1 MGATKQ
7 AKKEKLVPRRE
18 LLLKLNE
25 ELSQA
30 RQDLANV
37 LGDFITELEGILEH
51 IWGENF
57 ALNIWW
63 EWHRGG
69 PTVFIRL
76 TGSVQDTLG
85 GLDVDIDHVMDAGY
99 TPLSIALQDKLD
111 TLGMS
116 WYDVRTFGYEYYMNE
131 KELDRFLR
139 EFDKLMD
146 SEVQPEAGEKAKSK
160 AKKPMTRREL
170 WMKINQRL
178 SRAYD
183 VIVDV
188 CNELTEQVKSIL
200 AYIWGES
207 SILDAWWDWYSFSPV
222 VFIKLAQDGQGVPS
236 GLEKGP
242 IPLSHVITDGFCDLG
257 LPWCIVKIWGHEC
270 YVSQAESDGFV
281 QKLHKAITPKVKE
294 SDKHV

>member
-1 MGATKQ
+1 VARITPKATKKQ
-7 AKKEKLVPRRE
+7 LERRD

-25 ELSQA
+25 ELSQT

-37 LGDFITELEGILEH
+37 LDDFITELEGILEH

-57 ALNIWW
+57 ILNIWW

-85 GLDVDIDHVMDAGY
+85 GLDMDIDHVIEAGY
-99 TPLSIALQDKLD
+99 IPLSQALQDKLETID
-111 TLGMS
+111 MC

-146 SEVQPEAGEKAKSK
+146 SEVQPEAGEKTKSK

-183 VIVDV
+183 AIVDV
-188 CNELTEQVKSIL
+188 CNKMTEQVKDIL
-200 AYIWGES
+200 VHIWGES
-207 SILDAWWDWYSFSPV
+207 SILDTWWDWYSFSPV
-222 VFIKLAQDGQGVPS
+222 VFIKLAQNSQGIS
-236 GLEKGP
+236 RRLEKGP
-242 IPLSHVITDGFCDLG
+242 ISLSHVITDSFCDLG

-270 YVSQAESDGFV
+270 YISQAESDGFV
-281 QKLHKAITPKVKE
+281 QKLYKAITQKIKGE
-294 SDKHV
+294 

>member
-25 ELSQA
+25 ELPQA
-30 RQDLANV
+30 RQDLANA

-85 GLDVDIDHVMDAGY
+85 GLDIDIDHVMDAGY

-116 WYDVRTFGYEYYMNE
+116 WYDVRTFCYEYYMNE

-178 SRAYD
+178 SCAYD

-188 CNELTEQVKSIL
+188 CNELSR
-200 AYIWGES
+200 AGEEHPCPH
-207 SILDAWWDWYSFSPV
+207 LGR
-222 VFIKLAQDGQGVPS
+222 KLYLGCLVGLVQLQS
-236 GLEKGP
+236 GC
-242 IPLSHVITDGFCDLG
+242 V
-257 LPWCIVKIWGHEC
+257 
-270 YVSQAESDGFV
+270 
-281 QKLHKAITPKVKE
+281 HKARPGWPKVCPADWKRALYP
-294 SDKHV
+294 